1 MKQPDLGLKV
11 SELRKEKGFTQEQLA
26 EFCEVTPR
34 TIQRIESGEVEPRA
48 FTRNSLSNV
57 LEFDLGKIDL
67 ENERFWLGAL
77 HLSSMFCIVL
87 IPLLIW
93 SWLKTRSYQIDKHGR
108 QVLNFQITV
117 TLALFTG
124 ALCLLV
130 GLPALLIFMGQG
142 GGNVALLS
150 TLALISVLP
159 VVLIGIFIT
168 IQGIKNTT
176 RVLDDKPTHYPL
188 SIKFLK

>member
-1 MKQPDLGLKV
+1 
-11 SELRKEKGFTQEQLA
+11 
-26 EFCEVTPR
+26 
-34 TIQRIESGEVEPRA
+34 
-48 FTRNSLSNV
+48 
-57 LEFDLGKIDL
+57 
-67 ENERFWLGAL
+67 
-77 HLSSMFCIVL
+77 
-87 IPLLIW
+87 
-93 SWLKTRSYQIDKHGR
+93 
-108 QVLNFQITV
+108 VLNFQITV

>member
-11 SELRKEKGFTQEQLA
+11 AELRKEKGFTQEQLA
-26 EFCEVTPR
+26 EDCEVTPR

-57 LEFDLGKIDL
+57 LEFDLGKSDL
-67 ENERFWLGAL
+67 ENERFWISAL

-93 SWLKTRSYQIDKHGR
+93 SWMKNRSYKIDKHGR

-117 TLALFTG
+117 TLALLTG
-124 ALCLLV
+124 ALCLIV
-130 GLPALLIFMGQG
+130 GLPAMLIFMEQG
-142 GGNVALLS
+142 GGNITLMS

-159 VVLIGIFIT
+159 MILIGIFTT
-168 IQGIKNTT
+168 IQGVKNTI
-176 RVLDDKPTHYPL
+176 RVLADEPTHYPL